1 MDVRYCLANGRLLLY
16 QGLLETVW
24 EKPFIGHG
32 MGMTEPVCL
41 SVGTKRI
48 RNPHNEYLGVA
59 IQSGFIGL
67 FLYCFFLATIL
78 LVSFKQS
85 TPWKELGIFIA
96 VALIVDGLFN
106 CALSYSS
113 ASRFYGILLAVV
125 FSQYRSRQT
134 SRRSLEKSLCKT
146 AEQGHEK
153 VASLL
158 KKIESR

>member
-1 MDVRYCLANGRLLLY
+1 LQWC
-16 QGLLETVW
+16 
-24 EKPFIGHG
+24 
-32 MGMTEPVCL
+32 
-41 SVGTKRI
+41 SVGTESI

-67 FLYCFFLATIL
+67 FLYCFLLATIF

-85 TPWKELGIFIA
+85 APWKELGIFIA
-96 VALIVDGLFN
+96 VALIVDSLFN
-106 CALSYSS
+106 CAFSYSS

-125 FSQYRSRQT
+125 FSQCRPRQM
-134 SRRSLEKSLCKT
+134 SRRSLENNLCKT

-158 KKIESR
+158 KKIERR